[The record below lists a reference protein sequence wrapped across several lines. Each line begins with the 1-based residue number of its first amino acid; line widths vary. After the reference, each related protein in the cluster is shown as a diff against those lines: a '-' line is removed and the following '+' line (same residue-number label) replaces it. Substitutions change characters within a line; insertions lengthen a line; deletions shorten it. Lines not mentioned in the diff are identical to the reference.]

1 MYFFEL
7 KRWWFLEK
15 LDVESNWFLSNISN
29 YFSPFASIE
38 LQIFESNEFRTNPI
52 SDNLTPT
59 SSWSLI
65 EGIEF
70 ELIFIEFFEYFWPF
84 QIDRIT
90 NFRIEWISNEF
101 WTNSNLT
108 PSLAQTQFGFTNKGS
123 RMHQLRATVIYFWK
137 IVNGAPCI
145 GYPNLLFLMVHL
157 VIMKRNFEMSH
168 KVIHIL
174 SEACFISFCKLWRR
188 WLQFWNL
195 QRAQT
200 SKETPQMTFGKN

>member
-84 QIDRIT
+84 QID
-90 NFRIEWISNEF
+90 
-101 WTNSNLT
+101 
-108 PSLAQTQFGFTNKGS
+108 LAQTQFGFTNKGS